1 MSRIYSKTNRI
12 KFSDISEK
20 YAVPRTYKS
29 KLCEVHE
36 PVISYVYAHY
46 TNTKKYRQQVV
57 DALNRL
63 TYCVFENEFPSFRW
77 NKADPIDTM
86 PDIDMELV
94 ETTLGDFFLTVDA
107 IEWEGIPEASDPS
120 ESFSSGLAKPIL
132 DLPVEIDTKEPV
144 KQNVQAA
151 SAKTKSIPSK
161 PKKKEEPKVSNKPLK
176 EVKEQIRQTPSKP
189 TPKEDLYIQPPRCP
203 RFDVSKVWMSA
214 TVGADNLVIYTTLP
228 EIPTCQNEISVTTDP
243 SKMTTT
249 EYMRLY
255 PNQLIRTRAAAMY
268 DTSLN
273 LDYDED
279 VGIIIPIE
287 GFSREQV
294 LDNIFKYPHLFK
306 LKRLLNDDLDVFFKY
321 IELNGELYPVDEV
334 WDNLPES
341 RLMPRNS
348 EFVKE
353 YVIRRYLLERDN
365 GIFHKYP
372 LYGSLDPFLTLFMP
386 SANYAERGYT
396 DVLGIVKQCVMS
408 RIRYKQTRNPI
419 LKRIEESR
427 V

>member
-1 MSRIYSKTNRI
+1 MAKIYSKTNRI
-12 KFSDISEK
+12 RIVDIPDK
-20 YAVPRTYKS
+20 YAIPRVFKAKAS
-29 KLCEVHE
+29 EVHGH
-36 PVISYVYAHY
+36 IIAYIYSHY
-46 TNTKKYRQQVV
+46 KNTKKFKQQAV
-57 DALNRL
+57 DAINRL
-63 TYCVFENEFPSFRW
+63 TYCILENELPSFDW
-77 NKADPIDTM
+77 ISSDPINTM
-86 PDIDMELV
+86 PNIDINIV
-94 ETTLGDFFLTVDA
+94 ENTLGDFFLTVDA
-107 IEWEGIPEASDPS
+107 IEWEGIPEASDLT
-120 ESFSSGLAKPIL
+120 ESFSSELAKPIL
-132 DLPVEIDTKEPV
+132 DLPVEIDIKEPA
-144 KQNVQAA
+144 KQDVQAA
-151 SAKTKSIPSK
+151 SAKAKSSSSN

-203 RFDVSKVWMSA
+203 RFDISKVWMSA

-228 EIPTCQNEISVTTDP
+228 EIPTCQTEISVTTDP
-243 SKMTTT
+243 SRMTTT

-287 GFSREQV
+287 GFSKEQV

-365 GIFHKYP
+365 GVSHKYP
-372 LYGSLDPFLTLFMP
+372 LYGSLDPFLTLFIP